1 MKPMLLTLAM
11 EIPQGQEWLY
21 ETKYDGFRCM
31 LEWDEEPILISRNGK
46 VLNRQFPEIMDDLM
60 DKKESISPF
69 LPLKLDGELVFLTNN
84 FQSNFSVVQT
94 RGRMRSQESIQKHT
108 LTFPCHLVVFDLL
121 ELKGESQ
128 TNLNLTE
135 RKDKLQTLSKAIRM
149 PISIN
154 YEDFN
159 RLQLIDV
166 FHDDQELWNKIIIHN
181 GEGLIAKK
189 KNSHWIGDIR
199 TTNWLKIKNW
209 RYVSVILTKFDKNN
223 GYFNGAVYRENKLI
237 DVVSFRHGLK
247 EEEFGTLVTFFE
259 ANGTKLKGE
268 VWELQPSICA
278 EIACIDFLGGML
290 REPRFHTFKLNKE
303 PEECTWRQMQ
313 RQLLPIPESVQITH
327 PDKPVFPS
335 LDIQKD
341 DYLCYLQN
349 IASLML
355 PFLRNRPLTL
365 IRYPH
370 GVPGE
375 SFYQKSSPEN
385 TPEFVT
391 TTKVED
397 TQCIVCNNVETLL
410 WLGNQL
416 AIEYHIPFQPIQ
428 TDHPTEIVFD
438 LDPPSVEEFSLA
450 VEAALQ
456 MKAIFDQFALK
467 SFIKTSGGKGMQL
480 YIPLPKGAFSYEQTG
495 LFTKFICDFLIEQN
509 PKWFTIER
517 LKKNRHNKLYL
528 DYVQHREGKT
538 IISPYSPRGNDKGLV
553 ATPLYWDEVND
564 SLKPDLFT
572 ILAVE
577 ERIKKQGN
585 PFLSFR
591 DMETANGQSFSNLLE
606 QLDGIKNE

>member
-11 EIPQGQEWLY
+11 EIPQGEEWLY
-21 ETKYDGFRCM
+21 ETKYDGFRCI
-31 LEWDEEPILISRNGK
+31 LEWDENPVLVSRNGK
-46 VLNRQFPEIMDDLM
+46 TLNPNFPEIIDFLDEI
-60 DKKESISPF
+60 KEKISAF
-69 LPLKLDGELVFLTNN
+69 LPLQLDCELVFLTNN
-84 FQSNFSVVQT
+84 FKSNFSVVQT
-94 RGRMRSQESIQKHT
+94 RGRMRSQDSIEKHAKE
-108 LTFPCHLVVFDLL
+108 FPCQLVVFDLL
-121 ELKGESQ
+121 QHKGKNQ
-128 TNLNLTE
+128 TNLKLTE
-135 RKDKLQTLSKAIRM
+135 RKDRLQKVFKTVNL
-149 PISIN
+149 PTSIN
-154 YEDFN
+154 YEDIN
-159 RLQLIDV
+159 RLQMIDV
-166 FHDDQELWNKIIIHN
+166 FYDSMKLWNKMVVDS
-181 GEGLIAKK
+181 GEGLIAKRK
-189 KNSHWIGDIR
+189 ISNWISDTR
-199 TTNWLKIKNW
+199 TTSWLKIKNW

-247 EEEFGTLVTFFE
+247 EEEFSTLVTFFE
-259 ANGTKLKGE
+259 KNGTKLKE
-268 VWELQPSICA
+268 DVWEIQPSICV

-303 PEECTWRQMQ
+303 PEECNWRQML
-313 RQLLPIPESVQITH
+313 RQLIPIPESVQITH
-327 PDKPVFPS
+327 PDKSVFPS

-341 DYLCYLQN
+341 DYLYYLQN
-349 IASLML
+349 IAPFML

-375 SFYQKSSPEN
+375 NFYQKSSPEN
-385 TPEFVT
+385 TPDFVT
-391 TTKVED
+391 TTKIED
-397 TQCIVCNNVETLL
+397 MEFIVCNNIETLL

-428 TDHPTEIVFD
+428 TDKPTEIVFD

-456 MKAIFDQFALK
+456 MKAIFNQFELK

-480 YIPLPKGAFSYEQTG
+480 YIPLPMDVFSYEQTG
-495 LFTKFICDFLIEQN
+495 LFTKFVCDFLIEQN

-553 ATPLYWDEVND
+553 ATPLYWEEVND
-564 SLKPDLFT
+564 SLKPDVFT

-585 PFLSFR
+585 PFLKFR
-591 DMETANGQSFSNLLE
+591 VAESVNGQSLANLLT
-606 QLDGIKNE
+606 QLNEMKK